1 MTRKSTPFLAAV
13 GALLLVCAI
22 AVAHAAMGA
31 REGEGRLRE
40 TAALA
45 ARLQLTDLCLFP
57 EANYTRNLSLADFH
71 APFQDA
77 PMAFEHF
84 PSGSLTLPPGRRR

>member
-1 MTRKSTPFLAAV
+1 MTRKSAPFLAAV
-13 GALLLVCAI
+13 GALLLLCAL
-22 AVAHAAMGA
+22 AASHAAMGV
-31 REGEGRLRE
+31 RDGDRRLRE
-40 TAALA
+40 TAAMA
-45 ARLQLTDLCLFP
+45 ERLQLTDLCLFP
-57 EANYTRNLSLADFH
+57 EANYTRNLSVADRH